1 MELISENSRKEDIRI
16 KFWEVLEK
24 FALDIKVKLQITQVK
39 EFIKNS
45 DTETLDNGEL
55 TSSSPSSSPTTKK
68 ISCSDY
74 IFECLK
80 PEEILNKS
88 ENIDKMRITLQHDMG
103 IYAKENTIKNTNFI
117 SSFASY
123 NRDSTLRHANMFKSL
138 NGNSR

>member
-1 MELISENSRKEDIRI
+1 LELISENSRKEDIRI